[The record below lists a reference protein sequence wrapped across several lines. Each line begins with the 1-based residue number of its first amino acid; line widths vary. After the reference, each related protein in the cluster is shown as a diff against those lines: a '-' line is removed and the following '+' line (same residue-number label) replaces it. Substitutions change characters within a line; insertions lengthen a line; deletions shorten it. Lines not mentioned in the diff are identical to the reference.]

1 MQYIGEPA
9 PKGKVGKK
17 IKENNQMNYSDHL
30 AVAVGD
36 GKIPQ
41 DIVDAG
47 LEIALA
53 ETDAELLQAAKRYRN
68 LTAISARG
76 NAMNQQSRI
85 SAKLSQMRLV

>member
-1 MQYIGEPA
+1 MKHI
-9 PKGKVGKK
+9 
-17 IKENNQMNYSDHL
+17 DHL

-76 NAMNQQSRI
+76 NAINFRSRI
-85 SAKLSQMRLV
+85 NAKLSELRAAQ